1 MVREKGKK
9 VPPDPFNFG
18 SIYGQGRT
26 VDHALDSSFLQ
37 CPNSKQSKK
46 IIVIWP
52 ISTNFS
58 RLKSKFLKIKILELK
73 GPSRFE
79 LLYLCS

>member
-1 MVREKGKK
+1 MKNEKKEKK

-37 CPNSKQSKK
+37 FPNSRQSQKNNSQ
-46 IIVIWP
+46 
-52 ISTNFS
+52 ISNFGQLWL
-58 RLKSKFLKIKILELK
+58 RVNH
-73 GPSRFE
+73 
-79 LLYLCS
+79 